1 MAKIQSVSAR
11 EVLDSRGNPTIE
23 VICTL
28 ESGAVSSASVPS
40 GASTGIHEAVELRD
54 NDKNRF
60 NGLGVLQAVKN
71 VNIEINDNIKDIE
84 WSQKTLDEAL
94 IKLDG
99 TKNKSNLGANAILGV
114 SMAFARAKAQEEN
127 LELFEYLGSLAGNKD
142 FKIPQ
147 PMFNIINGGRHA
159 DSGLEIQEFMIIPEA
174 FNTIAQKVRAGVEI
188 IFQLRKDLQKDG
200 YAISLGDEG
209 GFAPRLSSNEEAFQY
224 MENAVKEAG
233 YSKEQIKF
241 GIDAAASEFFKEDKY
256 EIKIHGENKKLT
268 SAEMIDWYEE
278 IAGTYPLI
286 SIEDGLS
293 EDDWNGFSEMTK
305 RLGSKVKVIGD
316 DLTVTNTERIKIAAE
331 KKSINAVLIKLNQIG
346 TVTETIEAI
355 ELTKK
360 ENWAVII
367 SHRSGE
373 TDDTFIADLAV
384 GLSCD
389 YIKAGSLARE
399 ERVCKYNR
407 LMAIEDILQKR
418 SK

>member
-1 MAKIQSVSAR
+1 
-11 EVLDSRGNPTIE
+11 
-23 VICTL
+23 
-28 ESGAVSSASVPS
+28 
-40 GASTGIHEAVELRD
+40 
-54 NDKNRF
+54 
-60 NGLGVLQAVKN
+60 
-71 VNIEINDNIKDIE
+71 
-84 WSQKTLDEAL
+84 
-94 IKLDG
+94 
-99 TKNKSNLGANAILGV
+99 
-114 SMAFARAKAQEEN
+114 MAFARAKAQEEN
-127 LELFEYLGSLAGNKD
+127 SELFEYLGSLAGNKD

-278 IAGTYPLI
+278 IAGTDPLI

-399 ERVCKYNR
+399 DRVCKYNR